1 MRRGRTY
8 NIAFIHL
15 IYDNIITLIPFASK
29 QAPGR
34 SAERL

>member
-8 NIAFIHL
+8 NIAFIHV

-29 QAPGR
+29 QTPGR
-34 SAERL
+34 AAERL